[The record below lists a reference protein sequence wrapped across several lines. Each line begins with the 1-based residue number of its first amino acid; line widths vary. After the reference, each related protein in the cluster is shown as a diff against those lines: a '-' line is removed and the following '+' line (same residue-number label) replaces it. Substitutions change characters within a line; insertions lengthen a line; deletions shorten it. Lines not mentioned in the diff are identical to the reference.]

1 MKNKIANVQP
11 LESVGTEDGQLHSFL
26 TLKVD

>member
-1 MKNKIANVQP
+1 MENKIASVQP
-11 LESVGTEDGQLHSFL
+11 LESVGTKDGQLHSFL

>member
-1 MKNKIANVQP
+1 MENKIASVLP
-11 LESVGTEDGQLHSFL
+11 LESVGTEGGQLHSFL